1 MTKART
7 LADFNTTSIPASV
20 ITGLS
25 SGGITGADMW
35 TLQNDETGHLNPISA
50 AKVARCPEA
59 SFEKIGTGM
68 TINGSNE
75 WVFPETGKWLVRL
88 NVVQYASSASDYTT
102 GKIAACTD
110 STTFNDVSQSITAAT
125 TGIAFNTGTCEA
137 LLDVT
142 STTNVKVKF
151 IIDHANASNKVRGSN
166 SINRTTMTFI
176 RLADT

>member
-20 ITGLS
+20 ITGLPAGAMTLVS
-25 SGGITGADMW
+25 SGNVTAGDASKTLTGIFTN
-35 TLQNDETGHLNPISA
+35 TYS
-50 AKVARCPEA
+50 
-59 SFEKIGTGM
+59 
-68 TINGSNE
+68 SNE